1 MFSYIYKP
9 VQVQAVQY
17 STFKGDETAVIPAW
31 LMKAI
36 LDRRIYV
43 TNSGYTVLVSGPNQI
58 KIEEGDWIV
67 FDPFVDEMWIQEG
80 EEFQRRFERDNRDG
94 KATS

>member
-1 MFSYIYKP
+1 MFSYVYKP
-9 VQVQAVQY
+9 VPVQAVQY
-17 STFKGDETAVIPAW
+17 STFKGDETAIVPAW

-43 TNSGYTVLVSGPNQI
+43 SNSGFTILVNGAQQI
-58 KIEEGDWIV
+58 KIEDGDWIV
-67 FDPFVDEMWIQEG
+67 FDPVVDEMWIHG
-80 EEFQRRFERDNRDG
+80 NAEFQRRFERDNRDG